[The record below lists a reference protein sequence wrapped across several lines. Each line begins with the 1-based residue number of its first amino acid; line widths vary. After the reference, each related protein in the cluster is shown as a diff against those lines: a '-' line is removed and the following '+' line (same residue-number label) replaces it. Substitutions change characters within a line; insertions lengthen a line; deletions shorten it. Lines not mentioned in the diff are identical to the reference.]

1 MGSNYQRFMHAF
13 NELHNVIAKKVNRD
27 PDTNFGELMGAAA
40 KKRDKVI
47 EKYVDEIDFYRELRN
62 LLTHNTINGNEAAA
76 EPSESLIKEIES
88 VTDKIRYSKQAKD
101 LFLKRVRTFDVND
114 PLGKVLDV
122 INHVRYT
129 QFPVFDG
136 DKLIGILSS
145 IGVTKYLAK
154 AMDKDISAIKKAT
167 VRQILEVEDEQD
179 FYEVVPADT
188 SVFDIEEIFSERIR
202 EGRTAYVLLI
212 AKKDEIQKKS
222 DLIGIITPWDLPKVV
237 ANK

>member
-62 LLTHNTINGNEAAA
+62 LLTHNTINGDEAAA
-76 EPSESLIKEIES
+76 EPSDSLINEIEK

-136 DKLIGILSS
+136 DKLVGILSS

-154 AMDKDISAIKKAT
+154 AMDKDIHAIKKAT
-167 VRQILEVEDEQD
+167 VRQILQVEDEQE
-179 FYEVVPADT
+179 FYEVISAET

-212 AKKDEIQKKS
+212 AKGDTIQKKS

>member
-62 LLTHNTINGNEAAA
+62 LLTHNTINGDEAAA
-76 EPSESLIKEIES
+76 EPSDSLIKEIET

-136 DKLIGILSS
+136 DKLVGILSS

-154 AMDKDISAIKKAT
+154 AMDKDINAIKKAT

-179 FYEVVPADT
+179 FYEVIPADK

-202 EGRTAYVLLI
+202 EGRTAYILLI
-212 AKKDEIQKKS
+212 AKGDKIRKKS

>member
-1 MGSNYQRFMHAF
+1 MANNYQRFMHAF

-27 PDTNFGELMGAAA
+27 PETNFGELMGAAA

-62 LLTHNTINGNEAAA
+62 LLTHNTINGDEAAA
-76 EPSESLIKEIES
+76 EPSDSLISQIEM

-101 LFLKRVRTFDVND
+101 LFLKRVRSFDVND

-136 DKLIGILSS
+136 NKLVGILSS

-154 AMDKDISAIKKAT
+154 AMDKDINAIKKAT

-179 FYEVVPADT
+179 FYEVIPAET

-202 EGRTAYVLLI
+202 EGRTAYILLI
-212 AKKDEIQKKS
+212 AKGDRIRKKS
-222 DLIGIITPWDLPKVV
+222 DLIGIVTPWDLPKVV

>member
-1 MGSNYQRFMHAF
+1 MGNNYQRFMHAF

-27 PDTNFGELMGAAA
+27 PETNFGELMGAAA

-62 LLTHNTINGNEAAA
+62 LLTHNTINGDEAAA
-76 EPSESLIKEIES
+76 EPSESLIKEIEM

-136 DKLIGILSS
+136 DKLVGILSS

-154 AMDKDISAIKKAT
+154 AMDKDINAIKKAT

-179 FYEVVPADT
+179 FYEVIPADK

-202 EGRTAYVLLI
+202 EGRTAYILLI
-212 AKKDEIQKKS
+212 AKGDKIKKKS

>member
-62 LLTHNTINGNEAAA
+62 LLTHNTINGDEAVAQ
-76 EPSESLIKEIES
+76 PSDSLIEEIER
-88 VTDKIRYSKQAKD
+88 VTEKIKYSKQVKD
-101 LFLKRVRTFDVND
+101 VFLKRVRTFDVND
-114 PLGKVLDV
+114 PLEKVLDV

-136 DKLIGILSS
+136 DKLVGILSS
-145 IGVTKYLAK
+145 IGVTKFLAK
-154 AMDKDISAIKKAT
+154 AMDRDINAIKNAT
-167 VRQILEVEDEQD
+167 VKQLLEVEDEQD
-179 FYEVVPADT
+179 FYEVIPANK
-188 SVFDIEEIFSERIR
+188 SIFDIEEIFSERIR
-202 EGRTAYVLLI
+202 EGRTAYILLI
-212 AKKDEIQKKS
+212 AKDNTINKKS
-222 DLIGIITPWDLPKVV
+222 DLVGIITPWDIPRVV